1 MKILLKTLFIV
12 LLTALMPA
20 FYCQADEEKAKEA
33 LIMEN
38 QALKKELDALKWQ
51 LAESN
56 DKGTLKASSET
67 TNDDFAK
74 ETIPEVSSPLIEA
87 PVKDSTLVQVPNG
100 NELPKV
106 DKIEEDTDE
115 IVVTATRTKQS
126 IKDVGSSITVITKEQ
141 IENSKAPLILD
152 VLRNVPGIEVTRTQG
167 IGGTTSI
174 FMRGGDS
181 AHTLVFIDGVQA
193 NSTTSG
199 SFNFANLTT
208 DNIERIEILRGPQST
223 LYGSEAMGGVINI
236 ITVKGEGET
245 KIAIGSE
252 YGTHETYREKF
263 NLSGGKEKVD
273 YSAGVSYLKT
283 HGISDASSGREEDG
297 YENFTG
303 SVRVG
308 REFMDSGR
316 VDTTLRVSHSDFEL
330 DSFTFP
336 VGPTDDED
344 RRQKSEEV
352 YFSTKAENTFFDI
365 WTPSILVSVNDT
377 ELEGLDLTE
386 DANEFRIPT
395 RLWRAEHQSDINVT
409 DFDTATLGFEFEVQE
424 GENDGKFDK
433 QTTYNRGAFFQNQI
447 EIFDGLNWTA
457 GLRYDRHSA
466 FGVHYTY
473 RSTLSYNLEN
483 VGARLHGSWGKGFR
497 APSIN
502 ELFFPNFGNP
512 GLNPEESKGWD
523 VGIEKTII
531 ENKLNFDIT
540 YFENDFT
547 DLIIAAAQPDG
558 SFIAENVSKAEAE
571 GFESL
576 LTFKPYSKIALIGT
590 YTYTDTTDRGKN
602 DQLPR
607 RPRNR
612 ASLSLNTQPLEK
624 LNLNLTGIMVRD
636 RIDSVDGADM
646 EDYWT
651 ANLAAKYT
659 FTELMAGYLRF
670 ENLFDRD
677 YEEVTG
683 FDTLDLT
690 VYGGVD
696 FTF

>member
-1 MKILLKTLFIV
+1 MKILLIV
-12 LLTALMPA
+12 LLVCLVPV
-20 FYCQADEEKAKEA
+20 FYCHAGEKSKEE
-33 LIMEN
+33 LISEN
-38 QALKKELDALKWQ
+38 EALKKELEALKGQ
-51 LAESN
+51 LSGSK
-56 DKGTLKASSET
+56 DDIPASTPSET
-67 TNDDFAK
+67 EKAK
-74 ETIPEVSSPLIEA
+74 FTREPLPQISSQSIKTADKDLTYAEMSNEEA
-87 PVKDSTLVQVPNG
+87 DKDES
-100 NELPKV
+100 
-106 DKIEEDTDE
+106 DKDVDE

-141 IENSKAPLILD
+141 IENSKSPLILD

-174 FMRGGDS
+174 FMRGGNS
-181 AHTLVFIDGVQA
+181 AHTLVFIDGVQV
-193 NSTTSG
+193 NSPTSG
-199 SFNFANLTT
+199 TFNFANLTT

-223 LYGSEAMGGVINI
+223 LYGSEAIGGVINI
-236 ITVKGEGET
+236 ITKKGEGET
-245 KIAIGSE
+245 KVTIGSE
-252 YGTHETYREKF
+252 YGTHETYRETV

-273 YSAGVSYLKT
+273 YSAGLSYLKT
-283 HGISDASSGREEDG
+283 NGISNASSGREEDG

-308 REFMDSGR
+308 RDFMDSGR

-330 DSFTFP
+330 DGFTSP

-344 RRQKSEEV
+344 RRQKTEEV
-352 YFSTKAENTFFDI
+352 FFSAKAENTFFDI
-365 WTPSILVSVNDT
+365 WTPSMLVSVNDT
-377 ELEGLDLTE
+377 ELEGIDLTE

-395 RLWRAEHQSDINVT
+395 RLWRAEHQSDINAT
-409 DFDTATLGFEFEVQE
+409 DFDTVTMGFEFEVQE

-447 EIFDGLNWTA
+447 EIFDGLNWTT
-457 GLRYDRHSA
+457 GLRYDRHSS

-473 RSTLSYNLEN
+473 RSTLSYNLEEI
-483 VGARLHGSWGKGFR
+483 GTHLHGSWGKGFR

-502 ELFFPNFGNP
+502 ELFFPDFGNP

-531 ENKLNFDIT
+531 ENKLIFDVT

-547 DLIIAAAQPDG
+547 DLIIAASQPDG

-571 GFESL
+571 GFESM

-607 RPRNR
+607 RPSNR
-612 ASLSLNTQPLEK
+612 ATFSLNTQPLKK

-636 RIDSVDGADM
+636 RIDSNGADM